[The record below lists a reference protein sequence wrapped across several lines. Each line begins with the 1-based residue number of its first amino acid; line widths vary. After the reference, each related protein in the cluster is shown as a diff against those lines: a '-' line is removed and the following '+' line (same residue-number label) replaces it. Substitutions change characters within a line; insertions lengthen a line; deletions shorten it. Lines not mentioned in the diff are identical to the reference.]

1 MLNLTIFR
9 KNGLSCWANVDN
21 VCQIVIYVNV
31 GKWHWFNKRKS
42 TFAVKLQLNVC
53 SISNIFSADVQCLL
67 EILMFLTVGKSCNVC
82 RFDRQW
88 NPVVNFLLLRGS
100 VKLYRIVYC
109 CIGLFTQLASNVHVI
124 LYCIIYCRS
133 AMQFCII
140 YCILML
146 TCICNTI

>member
-1 MLNLTIFR
+1 M
-9 KNGLSCWANVDN
+9 SSWANVDN
-21 VCQIVIYVNV
+21 VCQIVTRLMSAN
-31 GKWHWFNKRKS
+31 GTGS
-42 TFAVKLQLNVC
+42 TILEGEIHFCCKTAAQGIWSDVC
-53 SISNIFSADVQCLL
+53 WISNIFSADVQCLL
-67 EILMFLTVGKSCNVC
+67 EILMFFTVGKSCNVC

-140 YCILML
+140 LYFNVDMYM
-146 TCICNTI
+146 